1 MDFNWISEHSITITD
16 EDFQQMIT
24 KEFEEQKE
32 YYTDPMG
39 EDFDEA
45 ALDAA
50 RSWTMGLDDVDF
62 YSLPWSIV
70 LKIADELKR
79 RIKRG

>member
-1 MDFNWISEHSITITD
+1 MDFNWTSEHSITITD
-16 EDFQQMIT
+16 EDFQQMIAE
-24 KEFEEQKE
+24 EFEEQKE

-39 EDFDEA
+39 EDFDEV

-70 LKIADELKR
+70 LEIADELKR